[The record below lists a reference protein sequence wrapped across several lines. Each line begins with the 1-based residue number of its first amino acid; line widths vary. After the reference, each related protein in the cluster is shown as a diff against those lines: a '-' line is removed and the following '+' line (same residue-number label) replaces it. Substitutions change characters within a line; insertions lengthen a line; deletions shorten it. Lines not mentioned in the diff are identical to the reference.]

1 MSDIKIITIVVLI
14 IIVDIVAAFI
24 YFKTILKKAATDK
37 EALPQTKNVD
47 MSNEQNTNAISKKK
61 IEKFDYEEMDMEAR
75 VYRARAVLDE
85 DRYIVRFYCDHY
97 YNKDIEK
104 IGNANCLLS
113 LEQSNQLTRILDK
126 VTSIKR
132 EINRELI
139 CDGFI
144 GSLIVNYE
152 GGLKKKYFIEEIA
165 EVYSF
170 LEENV
175 NSYTITDK
183 KYDYLE
189 NTKDGRFED
198 VDWSHF
204 LPDEEL

>member
-1 MSDIKIITIVVLI
+1 MSDIKIIAIVVFI
-14 IIVDIVAAFI
+14 IIVDIVVAFI
-24 YFKTILKKAATDK
+24 YFKINLKKVAADK
-37 EALPQTKNVD
+37 ESLSQTKKDD
-47 MSNEQNTNAISKKK
+47 MSKEQNTNNIAKRK

-75 VYRARAVLDE
+75 VYRARAILDE

-97 YNKDIEK
+97 DNKDVEK
-104 IGNANCLLS
+104 MGNANCMLS
-113 LEQSNQLTRILDK
+113 LEQSNQLKKILER
-126 VTSIKR
+126 VTSIKMDL
-132 EINRELI
+132 NRTPV
-139 CDGFI
+139 CDGFV

-152 GGLKKKYFIEEIA
+152 GGMKKKYFIEEIA

-204 LPDEEL
+204 LPD

>member
-1 MSDIKIITIVVLI
+1 MSEIYIIAIVFF
-14 IIVDIVAAFI
+14 IIVLDIVAAVM
-24 YFKTILKKAATDK
+24 YFKSNIRISNSDK
-37 EALPQTKNVD
+37 ESISQTKNGD
-47 MSNEQNTNAISKKK
+47 MSGEQNANDIARMK

-104 IGNANCLLS
+104 IGNANCMLS
-113 LEQSNQLTRILDK
+113 LEQSNQLTGILK
-126 VTSIKR
+126 RVTSIKK
-132 EINRELI
+132 EIDRTPI
-139 CDGFI
+139 FDGFV